1 MAAAEVSV
9 MGIGQTYYNLNSR
22 FNAMSLRE
30 RAMVAAAVL
39 AVIILAWDQFLMRPL
54 DARKTELSQEIT
66 SIERNLKTLN
76 DTIEGRVQGNP
87 LSVAMEKKVSLTA
100 SLTAVDAQLQ
110 AESAGLIPPER
121 MLQALRDVLD
131 TQHGLRLISMR
142 NLPVSSL
149 ASAADANGAQRPPS
163 GPFVHSLELVVDGGY
178 LDVLR
183 YLEKVE
189 SLPWKFYWQ
198 VLELKS
204 TDYPLNRVRIRLN
217 TLSMEK
223 EWLGV

>member
-1 MAAAEVSV
+1 MS
-9 MGIGQTYYNLNSR
+9 IGQSYYNLSSK

-54 DARKTELSQEIT
+54 GERKTQLSQEIET
-66 SIERNLKTLN
+66 IQRNLKTLT
-76 DTIEGRVQGNP
+76 DTIEGRAQGNP
-87 LSVAMEKKVSLTA
+87 LSLAMEQKA
-100 SLTAVDAQLQ
+100 SLTQSLAAVDAQLQ

-121 MLQALRDVLD
+121 MLEALRDVLE
-131 TQHGLRLISMR
+131 TQRGLRLIGMR
-142 NLPVSSL
+142 NFPVSSL
-149 ASAADANGAQRPPS
+149 ATATDANGQPQATS
-163 GPFVHSLELVVDGGY
+163 GPFVHSLELVVDGSY

-189 SLPWKFYWQ
+189 ALPWRFYWQ

-204 TDYPLNRVRIRLN
+204 TDYPINRVRIRLN

>member
-1 MAAAEVSV
+1 MS
-9 MGIGQTYYNLNSR
+9 IGQSYYNLSSK

-54 DARKTELSQEIT
+54 GERKTQLSQEIET
-66 SIERNLKTLN
+66 IQRNLKTLT
-76 DTIEGRVQGNP
+76 DTIEGRAQGNP
-87 LSVAMEKKVSLTA
+87 LSLAMEKKA
-100 SLTAVDAQLQ
+100 SLTQSLAAVDAQLQ

-121 MLQALRDVLD
+121 MLEALRDVLE
-131 TQHGLRLISMR
+131 TQRGLRLIGMR
-142 NLPVSSL
+142 NFPVSSL
-149 ASAADANGAQRPPS
+149 ATATDANGQPQATS
-163 GPFVHSLELVVDGGY
+163 GPFVHSLELVVDGSY

-189 SLPWKFYWQ
+189 ALPWRFYWQ

-204 TDYPLNRVRIRLN
+204 TDYPINRVRIRLN